1 MGRELTGRRC
11 AGGAEGA
18 GGAGLV
24 RGAAA
29 RWAGDAA
36 VPRSAPCGRR
46 GRELALPGGRCRW
59 EPSCLRSD
67 SCAAL
72 IPGSRGAGRRTPRPW
87 GRGQR
92 RCRRRQKPRRCE
104 SGGLRAPFLCRET
117 ESGLEGAR
125 RLAPPAPGV
134 PRPVGPSRVR
144 ARRVQKPELSVTRAS
159 CPFWEGGEVNNPL
172 LAQEPRG
179 CLSTFRNGFLP
190 LYPTFLG
197 GGVREG

>member
-1 MGRELTGRRC
+1 MLLPAAGEKPGVGAQVQDGGRVGRELTGRRC

-125 RLAPPAPGV
+125 RLAPR
-134 PRPVGPSRVR
+134 RPVCRGPW
-144 ARRVQKPELSVTRAS
+144 A
-159 CPFWEGGEVNNPL
+159 
-172 LAQEPRG
+172 PRG
-179 CLSTFRNGFLP
+179 CVPGVFRNPSCL
-190 LYPTFLG
+190 
-197 GGVREG
+197 